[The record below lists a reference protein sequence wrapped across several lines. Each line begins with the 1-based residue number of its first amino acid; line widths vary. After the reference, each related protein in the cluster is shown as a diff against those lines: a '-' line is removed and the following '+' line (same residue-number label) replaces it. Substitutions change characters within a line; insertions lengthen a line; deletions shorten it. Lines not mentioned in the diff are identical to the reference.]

1 MSRAHGAAASLVGLR
16 TSMVAVAIYSLDPAL
31 RLRIE
36 QLLRAESGYTVASVT
51 HDPAAVSRLLEQS
64 RVDTVVAHAPPREQ
78 LSNWRDRH
86 PATTFVVIAGEND
99 EEETLDALYAGASA
113 ILPCSAE
120 STDIATAIDVARRG
134 LALLPR
140 HVLERLLDAS
150 SSASEESLP
159 DDGASRILLTP
170 REREVLAAM
179 ADGASNKVIARRLGI
194 SIHTAK
200 FHVAAI
206 LAKLD
211 ADSRTEAVTRAA
223 HLGLLML

>member
-1 MSRAHGAAASLVGLR
+1 
-16 TSMVAVAIYSLDPAL
+16 MVAVAIYSADPAL
-31 RLRIE
+31 RLRLE
-36 QLLRAESGYTVASVT
+36 QLLRMELGYTVASVT
-51 HDPAAVSRLLEQS
+51 HDPAAVSRLIEQS

-86 PATTFVVIAGEND
+86 PATTFVVIACEND
-99 EEETLDALYAGASA
+99 EDETLDALYAGASA
-113 ILPCSAE
+113 ILPRWAE
-120 STDIATAIDVARRG
+120 STEIATAIDVGRRG

-150 SSASEESLP
+150 SPTSEESLR
-159 DDGASRILLTP
+159 DDGANRVSLTP
-170 REREVLAAM
+170 REHEVLAAM

-194 SIHTAK
+194 SLHTAK

-211 ADSRTEAVTRAA
+211 ADSRTEAVSRAA
-223 HLGLLML
+223 HLGLVML

>member
-1 MSRAHGAAASLVGLR
+1 
-16 TSMVAVAIYSLDPAL
+16 MVAVAIYSADPAL
-31 RLRIE
+31 RLRLE
-36 QLLRAESGYTVASVT
+36 QLLRMELGYTVASVT
-51 HDPAAVSRLLEQS
+51 HDPAAVSRLIEQS

-113 ILPCSAE
+113 ILPRWAE
-120 STDIATAIDVARRG
+120 STEIATAIDVGRRG

-150 SSASEESLP
+150 SPTSEESLR
-159 DDGASRILLTP
+159 DDGANRVSLTP
-170 REREVLAAM
+170 REHEVLAAM

-194 SIHTAK
+194 SLHTAK

-211 ADSRTEAVTRAA
+211 ADSRTEAVARAA
-223 HLGLLML
+223 HLGLVML

>member
-1 MSRAHGAAASLVGLR
+1 
-16 TSMVAVAIYSLDPAL
+16 MVAVAIYSLDPAL
-31 RLRIE
+31 RLRLE
-36 QLLRAESGYTVASVT
+36 QLLRVEKGYTVASVT
-51 HDPAAVSRLLEQS
+51 HDPAAVSRLLEQAC
-64 RVDTVVAHAPPREQ
+64 VDTVVAHAPSREQ
-78 LSNWRDRH
+78 LTDWCDRY

-113 ILPCSAE
+113 ILPRSAE
-120 STDIATAIDVARRG
+120 SAEIATAIDLVRRG

-140 HVLERLLDAS
+140 HVLERLFDAGS
-150 SSASEESLP
+150 PAPEKSLP
-159 DDGASRILLTP
+159 EAGASRILLTP

-211 ADSRTEAVTRAA
+211 ADSRTEAVARAA